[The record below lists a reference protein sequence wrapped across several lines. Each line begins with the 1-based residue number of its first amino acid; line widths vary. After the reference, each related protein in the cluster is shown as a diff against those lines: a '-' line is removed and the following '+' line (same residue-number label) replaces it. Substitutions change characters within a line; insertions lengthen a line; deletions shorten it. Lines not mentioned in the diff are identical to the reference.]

1 MALAARAGALALQQ
15 PAAAPPGAPQ
25 RLRPRHAPTVAR
37 AGRRDETGA
46 GEPAGIPEGLLDLIP
61 DPAADES
68 LLAEDDT
75 LSRWTDAYTA
85 SGSGSD
91 YDWQA
96 PGGGDPWFLSDYDTG
111 LGGAGLAG
119 GLTGQRGAGGAADVV
134 AGQMGAA
141 VGDPNF
147 GFDQLKSEDWS
158 DQLVNEVGEGNSFRR
173 EQRERY
179 GVPLMNM
186 TNLAHASEEELLVAA
201 EAQAL
206 RDDMVD
212 RVMDE
217 AMALHHY
224 FFENANNR
232 YAIAARFGQLI
243 EEIEY
248 DDWNLPIEGEDQGV
262 PSWCRAAFAL
272 RGEYDALNAQALLD
286 DERRSEEEMAFFE
299 SQVNEHI
306 ERQLRWMELTERG
319 ASARE
324 IEDEGKSA
332 LERAIEGVLPGT
344 QDEFQAAGDS
354 ETLADDLLTR
364 ATKQADGEYY
374 SVLAGAL
381 VDDEEEVAVAVESSE
396 EEEEEGEEEELPAAA
411 AGGKRRG
418 PVLGAAHQS
427 KVQAAAED
435 RERQKAGLLEMGQGS
450 WSGRPSDPLL
460 DLLDRHDQA
469 S

>member
-1 MALAARAGALALQQ
+1 MALVARAGALALQQ
-15 PAAAPPGAPQ
+15 PAAAPAGSTQ
-25 RLRPRHAPTVAR
+25 RLRPRQNPTVAR
-37 AGRRDETGA
+37 AGRRDEAGA
-46 GEPAGIPEGLLDLIP
+46 SEPVGIPEGLLDLIP
-61 DPAADES
+61 DPASDES
-68 LLAEDDT
+68 LLAEDDA
-75 LSRWTDAYTA
+75 LSRWTDAYAAT
-85 SGSGSD
+85 GSGSD

-96 PGGGDPWFLSDYDTG
+96 PGGGDPWFLSDYDAG
-111 LGGAGLAG
+111 LGNG
-119 GLTGQRGAGGAADVV
+119 GQRGAGGAADVV
-134 AGQMGAA
+134 TGQMGAA

-158 DQLVNEVGEGNSFRR
+158 DQLVNEVSEGNSFRR

-179 GVPLMNM
+179 GMPLMNM

-217 AMALHHY
+217 AMTLHHY

-232 YAIAARFGQLI
+232 YALSARFGQLI

-248 DDWNLPIEGEDQGV
+248 DDWNLPIEGEEQGV
-262 PSWCRAAFAL
+262 PSWCRAAFAM
-272 RGEYDALNAQALLD
+272 RAEYDALNAQALLD

-306 ERQLRWMELTERG
+306 ERQMRWMELTERG

-344 QDEFQAAGDS
+344 QDDFQAAADS

-364 ATKQADGEYY
+364 ASKQADGEYY

-381 VDDEEEVAVAVESSE
+381 VE
-396 EEEEEGEEEELPAAA
+396 EEEEVTASESEEEDDEEAELLQA

-427 KVQAAAED
+427 KVQAAAEE
-435 RERQKAGLLEMGQGS
+435 RERQKAGLLELGQGS